1 MYLVMGGEQVRS
13 LREEK
18 EIPNGTSRGSLGRLF
33 EDACGRREKVTV
45 FEEVGS

>member
-18 EIPNGTSRGSLGRLF
+18 ENIATAQFAEASGVSSKTLA
-33 EDACGRREKVTV
+33 EVEKR
-45 FEEVGS
+45 